1 MKSKD
6 EIKMRQYKMAFNY
19 YDLDGDG
26 YITSEE
32 FSKVLTSLGDKTT
45 KEQAAILVKSFE
57 KINFIFKR
65 PFSWISCMISIH

>member
-57 KINFIFKR
+57 KNKFYIR
-65 PFSWISCMISIH
+65 W

>member
-45 KEQAAILVKSFE
+45 KEQAAILVKRFE
-57 KINFIFKR
+57 KK
-65 PFSWISCMISIH
+65 

>member
-1 MKSKD
+1 MQSKD